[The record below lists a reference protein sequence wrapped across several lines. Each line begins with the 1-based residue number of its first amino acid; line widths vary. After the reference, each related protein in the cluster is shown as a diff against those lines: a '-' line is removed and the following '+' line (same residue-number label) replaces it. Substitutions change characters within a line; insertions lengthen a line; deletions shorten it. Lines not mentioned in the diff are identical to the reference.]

1 MMIMQV
7 RTRRK
12 RKKKPRLV
20 RGLMRYLVMACIL
33 FGTALMY
40 VRQISSVTSMG
51 YEINELEKQRT
62 LLDQK
67 RRDLRGEMSQLRD
80 PKNMKKKLDDLGLP
94 LTEVD
99 YAQRVDLDK
108 PAPLLLPDRAR
119 RNKTRPKTQDQIA
132 RK

>member
-51 YEINELEKQRT
+51 YEINKLKKQRT

-67 RRDLRGEMSQLRD
+67 NGDLQHEMSLLRR
-80 PKNMKKKLDDLGLP
+80 PNTIRGLLDKFRLP

-108 PAPLLLPDRAR
+108 PAPLLLPDKAR
-119 RNKTRPKTQDQIA
+119 RNKTRPKAQDQIA